1 MLKFFRKHA
10 RGWFM
15 TAVIGIIIIV
25 FVLYFGSSRG
35 GRHANVVAKVDK
47 KLISDGEFYKEYER
61 LMDMA
66 RLQFGAQL
74 TPEMIKKMNL
84 KQAAF
89 DNLLNRQIIIAKAE
103 DLKIQVSEEEL
114 RSSIMSLPMLQTNGV
129 FDKRKYQHILRYNRM
144 SPEEFESLQ
153 KAELT
158 AQKIESLIR
167 DGIKIS
173 PQEVHDFYVLQNQK
187 INLRFVKISGD
198 DLRKSIAPTR
208 TELEDYLKNN
218 GNAFRVPEQIKIKY
232 LFFPAE
238 SFAPNISDADVR
250 SYYNDNRQNFKAK
263 DGRLLSLAEAQ
274 AAIVK
279 ELKKSRGMAN
289 AYAEAKK
296 ARETI
301 YQEDNLDAYAG
312 KNNLK
317 VYMTDYFPLNKIPA
331 QLAPVKN
338 ISEAL
343 LDLQPNDIS
352 KILAADNGYY
362 LLKVVDKKAA
372 YVPKLA
378 DIENDVR
385 KQYIEAQSRVLAE
398 KEAQTVLE
406 KIKAGESLE
415 TIARQKKLT
424 VGETGFFQ
432 PGNNIPKVG
441 SHKDALEVI
450 LQLSSHRPYAE
461 KPLLINNAYFIFKL
475 LDTQKPDEKEFEAQ
489 KATYEKALL
498 AMKKEEAFR
507 TWIEGNKTEMMK
519 GKRIRIIKQVDDL

>member
-10 RGWFM
+10 SGWFM
-15 TAVIGIIIIV
+15 SAVIGIIIIV

-47 KLISDGEFYKEYER
+47 KLIGDGEFYKEYER
-61 LMDMA
+61 LLDMA

-84 KQAAF
+84 KQTAF
-89 DNLLNRQIIIAKAE
+89 DNLLNRQIIIAKAD

-114 RSSIMSLPMLQTNGV
+114 RSSIMSMPMLQKNGA
-129 FDKRKYQHILRYNRM
+129 FDERTYQQVLRYNRM
-144 SPEEFESLQ
+144 TPEEFESLQ
-153 KAELT
+153 KADLT
-158 AQKIESLIR
+158 AKKIELLIR

-173 PQEVHDFYVLQNQK
+173 PQEIHDFYVLQNQK

-208 TELEDYLKNN
+208 QELEDYLKSN
-218 GNAFRVPEQIKIKY
+218 GNAFRVPEQIKLKY
-232 LFFPAE
+232 LFFSAD
-238 SFAPNISDADVR
+238 SFAPNIPEADVKD
-250 SYYNDNRQNFKAK
+250 YYNSNRQNFKAK

-274 AAIVK
+274 ASIVQ
-279 ELKKSRGMAN
+279 ELQKSRGKMN

-312 KNNLK
+312 KNNFR
-317 VYMTDYFPLNKIPA
+317 VHATDYFPINKIPTE
-331 QLAPVKN
+331 LAGVKN

-343 LDLQPNDIS
+343 VDLQLNDLS
-352 KILAADNGYY
+352 KILTTDNGYY
-362 LLKVVDKKAA
+362 LLKIVDKKAA

-385 KQYIEAQSRVLAE
+385 KQYIETQSRVLAE
-398 KEAQTVLE
+398 KEAQAVLE

-424 VGETGFFQ
+424 VGETGLFQ

-450 LQLSSHRPYAE
+450 LQMSPNRPYSE
-461 KPLLINNAYFIFKL
+461 KPLFINNAYFIFKL
-475 LDTQKPDEKEFEAQ
+475 LEVQKPDEKEFEAQ
-489 KATYEKALL
+489 KAIYEKALL

-507 TWIEGNKTEMMK
+507 TWVEGNKIEMIK
-519 GKRIRIIKQVDDL
+519 EKRVRIIKQVDDL